1 LAQFIKVAEMEIRT
15 QITSGGR
22 IVLPAKLRKALE
34 IQIGD
39 EIVMR
44 LESGSIRLIPLRQAV
59 NLAQKAVR
67 QYVPKGTSLV
77 DELIRAR
84 REEASSE

>member
-1 LAQFIKVAEMEIRT
+1 MENKTRISR
-15 QITSGGR
+15 GGR
-22 IVLPAKLRKALE
+22 IVVPVKLRKALE
-34 IQIGD
+34 IQVGD

-67 QYVPKGTSLV
+67 KYVPKGTSLV

-84 REEASSE
+84 REEAGGE

>member
-1 LAQFIKVAEMEIRT
+1 MENKTRIAR
-15 QITSGGR
+15 GGR
-22 IVLPAKLRKALE
+22 IVVPVKLRKALE

-67 QYVPKGTSLV
+67 KYVPKGTSLV

-84 REEASSE
+84 REEAKRE

>member
-1 LAQFIKVAEMEIRT
+1 MENKT
-15 QITSGGR
+15 QITRGGR
-22 IVLPAKLRKALE
+22 IVVPVKFRKALE

-44 LESGSIRLIPLRQAV
+44 LENGSIRLIPLRQAV

-84 REEASSE
+84 REEAGGE

>member
-1 LAQFIKVAEMEIRT
+1 MSKIRKVADIEIKT
-15 QITSGGR
+15 QIARGGR
-22 IVLPAKLRKALE
+22 IVLPVKFRKALE

-44 LESGSIRLIPLRQAV
+44 LENGSIRLIPLRQAV

-67 QYVPKGTSLV
+67 QYVPKETSLV

-84 REEASSE
+84 REESSHE

>member
-1 LAQFIKVAEMEIRT
+1 MAHIKKVADMEVKT
-15 QITSGGR
+15 QITRGGR
-22 IVLPAKLRKALE
+22 IVVPVKLRKALE

-44 LESGSIRLIPLRQAV
+44 LENGSIRLIPLRQAI

-67 QYVPKGTSLV
+67 QYVPKETSLV

-84 REEASSE
+84 REESSHE